1 VRHGTYSIVAF
12 DPATGEHGAAVHS
25 HWFSVGSLCIWA
37 RPGVGA
43 VATQSVVEPA
53 HGPHGL
59 DRLAAGADA
68 AAALDGLL
76 GADALA
82 AVRQVGIVDAAGRVA
97 VHTGADCIPYAGH
110 ATGEHVSA
118 QANMMARDT
127 VPAAMVAGFEAAEG
141 DLAQRLMA
149 ALDAAEGEGGDVRG
163 RQSAALLVAP
173 REGEPWQA
181 RFDLRVEDH
190 REPVEELRRVLTLAR
205 AYELAGQADE
215 LLASDRASEAG
226 PLYERAAELAPES
239 DELLFW
245 AGLAQVHAGEA
256 ERGIA
261 AVRRA
266 IGIHPGWRDLLDRL
280 SPDFAPAGARVRRE
294 LGGQTPASRQEG
306 SDPDS
311 GV

>member
-1 VRHGTYSIVAF
+1 MRHGTYSIVAF

-37 RPGVGA
+37 RPGIGA

-68 AAALDGLL
+68 AAALDALL
-76 GADALA
+76 SADALA

-97 VHTGADCIPYAGH
+97 VHTGADCILCAGH

-163 RQSAALLVAP
+163 RQSAALLVTP
-173 REGEPWQA
+173 RAGEPWQA

-245 AGLAQVHAGEA
+245 AGLAQAHAGEA

-266 IGIHPGWRDLLDRL
+266 IEIHPGWRDLLDRL
-280 SPDFAPAGARVRRE
+280 SPDFAPAGERVRRE
-294 LGGQTPASRQEG
+294 L
-306 SDPDS
+306 DS
-311 GV
+311 S